1 MRGDCVFSGVWTL
14 NSHKHSSATKASCT
28 SASLCRDACRVAPQL
43 RAPRGPQHVRSVAA
57 AAAAAAGLTA
67 QQRRG
72 VNQLVQVR
80 C

>member
-1 MRGDCVFSGVWTL
+1 MRQGHF
-14 NSHKHSSATKASCT
+14 
-28 SASLCRDACRVAPQL
+28 ASLCLGACRVAPQL

-80 C
+80 